1 MMKSERIKDIIIAI
15 MAVVI
20 LVLTGLLFFND
31 SGRYCRPVGIGKQP
45 AAADTL
51 RPDTPGNP

>member
-1 MMKSERIKDIIIAI
+1 MKSERIKDIIIAI

-45 AAADTL
+45 AADTL